1 MNGILESMGV
11 DPFYLFVVVFIL
23 LIALIIIYSMLNYKY
38 KRLLR
43 SYSTFMCGKNG
54 KDLEKSIFKK
64 FEQLEEIS
72 QQVDQ
77 NKAQI
82 QEIFRQMEGHYQK
95 AGIVK
100 YDAFQEMGGT
110 LSFVLTMLD
119 SNNNGWIFNAMHSR
133 EGCYT
138 YIKEIIKGESYIEL
152 SEEERQCLEKT
163 IYQEEYDIKDMKE
176 ERPSVKKKNE
186 IEKEQKDKE
195 KEERE

>member
-43 SYSTFMCGKNG
+43 SYSTFMRGKNG

-176 ERPSVKKKNE
+176 ECPSVKKKNE